1 MNYILFDD
9 SRHESLLPLTFL
21 RPVADIRIG
30 ILTIREKWEK
40 YLGSKTSILTEGYLS
55 KKFPAVVKDEN
66 NILINGGV
74 LPCEDLVNSIHK
86 LKPNQALVND
96 KCIIAMHLT
105 ASEIEN
111 VDEVEH
117 EEIEYTNEHVCLH
130 HTWDIFAMNEA
141 ALLADFELI
150 TNGRRSAKVDS
161 TNTLIGKENIF
172 IEEGTSIQ
180 CAVLNG
186 STGPIYI
193 GKDAVVMEG
202 SHIRGPMALCDHST
216 VKMGAKIYG
225 ATTIGPFSKIG
236 GEVSNVVVF
245 GYSNK
250 AHDGYLGNS
259 VIAEWCNLGA
269 GTNNS
274 NLKNNYD
281 LVKMWDYT
289 HQSFVETG
297 LQFSGLIMGDHSK
310 TGISTMF
317 NTGTVVGV
325 NSNIYGH
332 GFQRNFIPSFV
343 WGSTSGYKNF
353 DLNLALDIAARV
365 MGRRGRE
372 LDKHEKQIM
381 KDVFDRSF
389 TSRRVY

>member
-40 YLGSKTSILTEGYLS
+40 YLGSKTSTLTEGYLS
-55 KKFPAVVKDEN
+55 KKFPAVVKEEN
-66 NILINGGV
+66 NILINGGA
-74 LPCEDLVNSIHK
+74 LPDKDLVSSIHK
-86 LKPNQALVND
+86 LKPNQALVNEH
-96 KCIIAMHLT
+96 CIIAMHLT
-105 ASEIEN
+105 ANEIEN
-111 VDEVEH
+111 VDGVEH

-130 HTWDIFAMNEA
+130 HTWDIFAKNEA
-141 ALLADFELI
+141 ALLADFELL

-172 IEEGTSIQ
+172 IEEGARIQ

-186 STGPIYI
+186 TTGPIYI
-193 GKDAVVMEG
+193 GKDTEVMEG

-236 GEVSNVVVF
+236 GEVSNVVIF

-281 LVKMWDYT
+281 LVKMWNYT

-325 NSNIYGH
+325 NSNIYGQ

-365 MGRRGRE
+365 MERRGRE
-372 LDKHEKQIM
+372 LDQHEKQIM
-381 KDVFDRSF
+381 KNVFDRSF
-389 TSRRVY
+389 TNRRVY

>member
-1 MNYILFDD
+1 
-9 SRHESLLPLTFL
+9 
-21 RPVADIRIG
+21 
-30 ILTIREKWEK
+30 
-40 YLGSKTSILTEGYLS
+40 
-55 KKFPAVVKDEN
+55 
-66 NILINGGV
+66 
-74 LPCEDLVNSIHK
+74 
-86 LKPNQALVND
+86 
-96 KCIIAMHLT
+96 
-105 ASEIEN
+105 
-111 VDEVEH
+111 
-117 EEIEYTNEHVCLH
+117 
-130 HTWDIFAMNEA
+130 
-141 ALLADFELI
+141 
-150 TNGRRSAKVDS
+150 
-161 TNTLIGKENIF
+161 
-172 IEEGTSIQ
+172 
-180 CAVLNG
+180 
-186 STGPIYI
+186 
-193 GKDAVVMEG
+193 
-202 SHIRGPMALCDHST
+202 
-216 VKMGAKIYG
+216 KMGAKIYG

-325 NSNIYGH
+325 NSNIYGQ

>member
-30 ILTIREKWEK
+30 ILTIRGKWEK
-40 YLGSKTSILTEGYLS
+40 YLGSKTSTLTENYLS
-55 KKFPAVVKDEN
+55 KKFPAVVKEEN

-74 LPCEDLVNSIHK
+74 LPDKDLMNSIHK
-86 LKPNQALVND
+86 LKPNQALVNENY
-96 KCIIAMHLT
+96 IIAIHLT

-111 VDEVEH
+111 VDGVEH
-117 EEIEYTNEHVCLH
+117 EEIEYKNEYVCLH
-130 HTWDIFAMNEA
+130 YTWDIFEKNEA

-150 TNGRRSAKVDS
+150 TNGRISAKVDS

-172 IEEGTSIQ
+172 IEEGARVQ

-186 STGPIYI
+186 TTGPIYI
-193 GKDAVVMEG
+193 GKDSEVMEG
-202 SHIRGPMALCDHST
+202 SHIRGPMALCDHSI

-225 ATTIGPFSKIG
+225 GTTIGPFSKIG
-236 GEVSNVVVF
+236 GEVSNVVIF

-281 LVKMWDYT
+281 LVKMWNYT
-289 HQSFVETG
+289 HQSFVETE
-297 LQFSGLIMGDHSK
+297 LQFCGLIMGDHSK

-325 NSNIYGH
+325 NSNIYGQ

-353 DLNLALDIAARV
+353 DLNLALEIAARV
-365 MGRRGRE
+365 MRRRGRE
-372 LDKHEKQIM
+372 LDQHEKQIM
-381 KDVFDRSF
+381 KNVFDRSF
-389 TSRRVY
+389 TNRRVY